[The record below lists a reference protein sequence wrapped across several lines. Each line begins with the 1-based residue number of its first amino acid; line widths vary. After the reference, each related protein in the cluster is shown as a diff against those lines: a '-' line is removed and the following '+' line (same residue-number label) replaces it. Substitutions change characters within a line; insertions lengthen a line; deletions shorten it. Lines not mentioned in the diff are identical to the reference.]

1 MAVLFILCFRA
12 LWKTVFV
19 KRGYFTKR
27 CVAIAL
33 CVTLLAALTGCGKSP
48 VSENDEPS
56 NSTNVIKWFDC
67 FNGDEM
73 VWDGVKEYNLDEFS
87 GVTFRWHPE
96 RLEAV
101 TDKEILP
108 LYTGMPI
115 ESVYFYD
122 LTGDGKPELCS
133 TLSIGSGIVDN
144 RIIIYDYA
152 GGASYELS
160 DRGHFDYVLNMQGD
174 SLVVEK
180 RAYMQDEIIES
191 GELVFLDGTIQI
203 KTE

>member
-1 MAVLFILCFRA
+1 MNN
-12 LWKTVFV
+12 
-19 KRGYFTKR
+19 
-27 CVAIAL
+27 
-33 CVTLLAALTGCGKSP
+33 TLLDFCFWINGFYGLRKSIQSIHTCNQDIFNTS
-48 VSENDEPS
+48 VFEP
-56 NSTNVIKWFDC
+56 I
-67 FNGDEM
+67 
-73 VWDGVKEYNLDEFS
+73 Y
-87 GVTFRWHPE
+87 
-96 RLEAV
+96 
-101 TDKEILP
+101 
-108 LYTGMPI
+108 
-115 ESVYFYD
+115 
-122 LTGDGKPELCS
+122 DGKPELCS
-133 TLSIGSGIVDN
+133 TLSIGWGIVDN

>member
-1 MAVLFILCFRA
+1 M
-12 LWKTVFV
+12 
-19 KRGYFTKR
+19 KR
-27 CVAIAL
+27 CVAIAF
-33 CVTLLAALTGCGKSP
+33 CVTLLAALTGCGKAP
-48 VSENDEPS
+48 VSENGEPS